1 MPVDNSRGPLLATFL
16 ALALGGSLALAQAE
30 DNPWPRV
37 RVPTPGPARAIGE
50 YAAGCLQGAEELP
63 RDGTGYLVTRLERR
77 RYYGH
82 PALISFV
89 RSLGAAVHKHKLSAL
104 LVGDLAQP
112 RGGRANDGHASHQTG
127 LDVDIAYE
135 PLPRGTKLPLSLVT
149 REALK
154 ASTVLDAKG
163 QRMLP
168 AFRRRVTTIL
178 DLAAS
183 DPRVARIF
191 VNPSIKRELCDA
203 ASRERAWLRK
213 IRPWHGH
220 ADHFH
225 VRLACPENDRAC
237 VPQAALPA
245 GDGCGELGF
254 WFDAKA
260 QAARKA
266 ARADY
271 QNSVDKGRGWP
282 EACDGVWAAE

>member
-37 RVPTPGPARAIGE
+37 RVPTPGPARAIGK

-112 RGGRANDGHASHQTG
+112 RGGRAKDGHASHQTG

-203 ASRERAWLRK
+203 ASREQTTFTYDSPAPK
-213 IRPWHGH
+213 TT
-220 ADHFH
+220 A
-225 VRLACPENDRAC
+225 RAC
-237 VPQAALPA
+237 RKQRCRRAMAAASSASGSMPRRRRHA
-245 GDGCGELGF
+245 RPR
-254 WFDAKA
+254 A
-260 QAARKA
+260 QTIRTL
-266 ARADY
+266 
-271 QNSVDKGRGWP
+271 
-282 EACDGVWAAE
+282 